1 MNKHDK
7 HEKKEKDEPPYLVFR
22 YCKKQC
28 FACNECGYFWGPGAP
43 DGIAGKPA
51 TWTEE
56 KVAKVLYTADSV
68 RESLKPK
75 WDTYF
80 AKLAV
85 GQSPTWKC
93 DQRTAELFCLSQ
105 WIMDELTA
113 LKCPDAD
120 RIKQQRFFN
129 RKCRALDDL
138 YELAAVT
145 INMFLT
151 GNVDPYT
158 GRY

>member
-1 MNKHDK
+1 M
-7 HEKKEKDEPPYLVFR
+7 E
-22 YCKKQC
+22 
-28 FACNECGYFWGPGAP
+28 
-43 DGIAGKPA
+43 
-51 TWTEE
+51 
-56 KVAKVLYTADSV
+56 LYTADSV

-75 WDTYF
+75 WDGYF

-93 DQRTAELFCLSQ
+93 NERAAELWCLSQ
-105 WIMDELTA
+105 WIMEELTILGA
-113 LKCPDAD
+113 SDED

-138 YELAAVT
+138 FDLAAVT